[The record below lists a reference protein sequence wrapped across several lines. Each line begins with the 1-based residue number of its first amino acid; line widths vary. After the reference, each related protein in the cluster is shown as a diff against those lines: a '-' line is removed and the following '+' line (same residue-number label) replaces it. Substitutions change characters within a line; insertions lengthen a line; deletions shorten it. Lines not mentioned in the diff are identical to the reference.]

1 MCRTVTRIAPR
12 SRDTLRGVVTGV
24 IVTLAVVS
32 GCTSDGSPAVAGS
45 PEEAASDFTQAM
57 RSRDWDRLSSLM
69 HSDALSE
76 FRGMLRPVIHLPEAG
91 DFRRALFGSLDI
103 ETIRDLSDAEFFA
116 GFMGAM
122 FSQTPMIGEVLEGA
136 KMKVIGRIMEGET
149 AHVVSRLQM
158 SVDEIDISKIEVMSF
173 RQEGGDW
180 RAMLTG
186 DVSSVATAIAASAE
200 GR

>member
-1 MCRTVTRIAPR
+1 MRT
-12 SRDTLRGVVTGV
+12 
-24 IVTLAVVS
+24 
-32 GCTSDGSPAVAGS
+32 
-45 PEEAASDFTQAM
+45 
-57 RSRDWDRLSSLM
+57 RDWDRLSSLM

-91 DFRRALFGSLDI
+91 DFRQALFGNLDL
-103 ETIRDLSDAEFFA
+103 ESIRDLPDAEFFA

-136 KMKVIGRIMEGET
+136 QMKVIGRIMEGET
-149 AHVVSRLQM
+149 AHVVSRLEM
-158 SVDEIDISKIEVMSF
+158 SVEGIDLSKIEVMSF

-186 DVSSVATAIAASAE
+186 DVSSVAAAIAASAE